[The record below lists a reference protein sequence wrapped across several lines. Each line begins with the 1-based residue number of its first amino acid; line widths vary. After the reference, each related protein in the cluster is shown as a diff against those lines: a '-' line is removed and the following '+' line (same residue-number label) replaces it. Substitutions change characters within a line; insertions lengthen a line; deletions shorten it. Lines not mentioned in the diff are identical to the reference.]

1 MGSDNKHNSNSRLA
15 RRIPYLDALRVLA
28 CVLVLLVHGPI
39 LYNDAFYYHQDNLYA
54 PFIVLITVSSK
65 LFFLIS
71 GALLLPVTR
80 PWREFLRRRLGVV
93 LIPLILWSVIY
104 LLEHAFLLHNFTPR
118 LLVSILF
125 HPVEGSLWFV
135 YVMVVIYITM
145 PLMTRVIQA
154 LGKRGVEAV
163 LILWALSSFIPYQH
177 GVFIEASQFSHN
189 MLSGFAN
196 YFGYVLLG
204 YYLHHYPLPVFT
216 RQHGWKFA
224 LLFIFGIVIVPLF
237 EFTVQSH
244 FGISWQQH
252 IDTVTSDISINDVM
266 MAVLLMSTA
275 QRLCPQRYDD
285 GKPHRLS
292 MVIMHISIC
301 TYGIYLGHM
310 LILRQIVW
318 PAMCAWG
325 GFGHWLPDGVLC
337 SVLAFII
344 TFAIMR
350 LIYCLPFSKYIM
362 GR

>member
-1 MGSDNKHNSNSRLA
+1 MTQHDDSNKRLA
-15 RRIPYLDALRVLA
+15 RRIPYLDALRVTA

-39 LYNDAFYYHQDNLYA
+39 LYNDAFYYHQDNLFAVY
-54 PFIVLITVSSK
+54 ITLITVSSK

-80 PWREFLRRRLGVV
+80 TWREFLQRRLGVV
-93 LIPLILWSVIY
+93 LIPLIVWSGIY

-118 LLVSILF
+118 LLLSILF

-145 PLMTRVIQA
+145 PLMSKYIQA
-154 LGKRGVEAV
+154 VGKRGVEV
-163 LILWALSSFIPYQH
+163 TLLLWVLSSFIPYQH

-189 MLSGFAN
+189 MLSGYAN

-204 YYLHHYPLPVFT
+204 YYLHNYPLPIFT

-224 LLFIFGIVIVPLF
+224 LLFLFGIVLVPLF
-237 EFTVQSH
+237 EFTVQSG
-244 FGISWQQH
+244 FGITWQQH

-266 MAVLLMSTA
+266 MGTLLMSAA
-275 QRLCPQRYDD
+275 QRFMPASYVD
-285 GKPHRLS
+285 GRPHRIS
-292 MVIMHISIC
+292 MLIMRVSIV

-310 LILRQIVW
+310 LVLRQLVW
-318 PAMCAWG
+318 PFMCRWG
-325 GFGHWLPDGVLC
+325 GFGHWLPDGILC
-337 SVLAFII
+337 ALLAFII
-344 TFAIMR
+344 TYAIMR
-350 LIYCLPFSKYIM
+350 LIYCLPFSKYLI